1 MNTNEYKNYSFKVK
15 KSNLS
20 NLTEKNQRKQSFSK
34 MFFKIVFFKISQIS
48 QENNPVGVSF

>member
-48 QENNPVGVSF
+48 QENNTVGVSF